1 MLNTCKSNVNFYFI
15 FQFNKKIRNNFY
27 TKKKKKYSMSIKTII
42 RNINFLTIE
51 VFKNLNRIFGF
62 CLFLFFTTFFFIK
75 GFTCFLFGIYLLLLS
90 YFLNLV
96 GSNLNL
102 LKEISYL
109 KLHKDTIK
117 FTLSNKKKNIL

>member
-1 MLNTCKSNVNFYFI
+1 MNI
-15 FQFNKKIRNNFY
+15 KII
-27 TKKKKKYSMSIKTII
+27 IK
-42 RNINFLTIE
+42 NIDFLTIE

-90 YFLNLV
+90 YFLKLV
-96 GSNLNL
+96 ESDLTL

-109 KLHKDTIK
+109 KLHKDVIK
-117 FTLSNKKKNIL
+117 FTLSNKKNNI